1 MVRTLVFHTNNVGS
15 IPTGLKITNLDFHV
29 ARIPLNRVTRLQK
42 HPVRYSFRFMS
53 LIPPI
58 SNNDFGPASQTPYT
72 PLPNRLFLKRSYLI
86 LSWLFY
92 MSTADYTPD
101 TDLKPR
107 LAVLPARNSKYTLTK
122 APMAHKTN
130 SKEQFLF
137 RFYKFKFSFT
147 GSLDTEFLPGNY
159 FQAGHGLEMTKNL
172 FPVFETNLLFLKT
185 YEITYP
191 LRGGETFFTVK

>member
-15 IPTGLKITNLDFHV
+15 IPTGLSIKNLDFHTS
-29 ARIPLNRVTRLQK
+29 RIPFNRVNRVTK

-58 SNNDFGPASQTPYT
+58 SDNDFGPAHQTPYT

-92 MSTADYTPD
+92 MTTADYSPE

-147 GSLDTEFLPGNY
+147 GSLETELLPTNHLQG
-159 FQAGHGLEMTKNL
+159 GHAVELTKNL

-185 YEITYP
+185 YEITWP
-191 LRGGETFFTVK
+191 LKGGSNFFTIS